1 MTTRRKQAHPRSS
14 TPWRAAISWALV
26 VATLVMLAS
35 WARVLPTAPD
45 QWTYDWRT
53 YFLSDQAAEPRGD
66 IAVVLIGERTLAQ
79 YPAISPL
86 DRGLLAA
93 LVRALDEA
101 GAKVI
106 GLDVIFERETDPART
121 DALISA
127 IRQARARV
135 VLGAVDEGIPG
146 IRPEQLAFQ
155 EQFLQRAGRPAGHIL
170 IQREPTGLSIS
181 DGVVRYLPGGISEM
195 PSLAGRMARAAG
207 WRGPRAPSGFIAWQ
221 RAPEQGGG
229 SLFPTFTIPAHAPGS
244 PDAEILPESWRAAFK
259 DRIVLIGANLF
270 DRDQHFTPF
279 SVADGGK
286 IPGVFIH
293 AQMIA
298 QWLDGRVLTQAPVK
312 AEAAA
317 VFLLA
322 LLGFWLSWRWRIKR
336 FDLLIS
342 VVGVGALIVIGA
354 ILFAVYDLVIPSA
367 SLFFGWLAGV
377 WGGHYSPWMLRKFG
391 AVERKAEAR
400 E

>member
-1 MTTRRKQAHPRSS
+1 MTAVLI
-14 TPWRAAISWALV
+14 AAGQLR
-26 VATLVMLAS
+26 L
-35 WARVLPTAPD
+35 LPSAPD

-53 YFLSDQAAEPRGD
+53 YFLADQPARPRQD
-66 IAVVLIGERTLAQ
+66 IAVVVIGEDSLAQ
-79 YPAISPL
+79 YPTISPL

-101 GAKVI
+101 GARVI
-106 GLDVIFERETDPART
+106 GLDIIFERETDPAQT

-127 IRQARARV
+127 IRQARTPV
-135 VLGAVDEGIPG
+135 VLGAIDESVSG

-155 EQFLQRAGRPAGHIL
+155 QEFLRRAGRPAGHIL

-181 DGVVRYLPGGISEM
+181 DGVVRYLPGPLASM
-195 PSLAGRMARAAG
+195 PSMAERIARASG
-207 WRGPRAPSGFIAWQ
+207 WGGEPPDGFIAWQ
-221 RAPEQGGG
+221 RPPAQGGA
-229 SLFPTFTIPAHAPGS
+229 SLFPALAVPMHAPGS
-244 PDAEILPESWRAAFK
+244 PDDEILPESWRAAFA
-259 DRIVLIGANLF
+259 DRIVLIGGDLF

-279 SVADGGK
+279 SVADGAK
-286 IPGVFIH
+286 MPGVFIH

-298 QWLDGRVLTQAPVK
+298 QLLDGRSLRETPIF

-317 VFLLA
+317 VFLLV
-322 LLGFWLSWRWRIKR
+322 LFGFWLSWRWRIKR
-336 FDLLIS
+336 FDLAIS
-342 VVGVGALIVIGA
+342 VIGIGVLIVTGA
-354 ILFAVYDLVIPSA
+354 ILFAVYALVIPSA

-391 AVERKAEAR
+391 AADREIEAT